1 VDKLSLLTVASV
13 PYGARHSKEGGM
25 NRIVLA
31 ALACIVIG
39 PISHAQDYTSEELA
53 KRTIHRRAV
62 EAAIW
67 GMPGKA

>member
-1 VDKLSLLTVASV
+1 MDKLSLLTVASV

-25 NRIVLA
+25 NRTVA

-39 PISHAQDYTSEELA
+39 PISDAQDYTSEELA

-62 EAAIW
+62 EAA
-67 GMPGKA
+67 